1 MPNWKKVV
9 NETTSGNIGQNAATA
24 TALATAGT
32 ITFTGDV
39 TGGTTPTYT
48 GGGNLEIAMGIAD
61 NVVTGEMI
69 QFSGNTEGDIMYYN
83 SSGNW
88 ARLEAGT
95 SGHYL
100 RTLGTGNAPGWAS
113 VPADDN
119 IFTANLTQT
128 VARSH
133 TLLDNN
139 ASALDF
145 SPSGKAGL
153 LKIITTN
160 SSEAISTSGNLVV
173 QGASLTLGTD
183 GSASKLE
190 IDPATGTDKNGGTLT
205 INAGQ
210 GTGTGTGGEI
220 IFKTAREGGSSSGTL
235 NAYVTAMTIDQSG
248 NIALNTSQTLT
259 AGTGNFSGHLTV
271 GGNLNVSG
279 TSTITN
285 TTTEIL
291 HLEDNSIV
299 LNSGN
304 SGIAVDAGFI
314 VEMGSTSATNQGL
327 MYDVTAGAADT
338 TGRWVTVTNDDTDVV
353 TSPTYVADVMQV
365 RIDGAAINT
374 SSSEVPVGHMQYHNG
389 ELYLRVEDS

>member
-32 ITFTGDV
+32 LTYTGDV
-39 TGGTTPTYT
+39 TGGSPTYT
-48 GGGNLEIAMGIAD
+48 GGGDLSIAMSIAD

-119 IFTANLTQT
+119 IFSADLTQT

-145 SPSGKAGL
+145 SPAGKAGL

-248 NIALNTSQTLT
+248 NIDLNTSQTLT

-279 TSTITN
+279 VSTITN

-304 SGIAVDAGFI
+304 TGGAADAGFI
-314 VEMGSTSATNQGL
+314 VEMGTTSTTNQGL
-327 MYDVTAGAADT
+327 MYDVTAGSVDT
-338 TGRWVTVTNDDTDVV
+338 TGRWVTITNDDTDVV

-365 RIDGAAINT
+365 RIDGAAILTT
-374 SSSEVPVGHMQYHNG
+374 SDEVPVGHMQYHDG
-389 ELYLRVEDS
+389 ELYLRVED

>member
-9 NETTSGNIGQNAATA
+9 NESTSGNIAQNAATA
-24 TALATAGT
+24 TALASAGT

-48 GGGNLEIAMGIAD
+48 GGGNLSIAMGIED
-61 NVVTGEMI
+61 NVITGEMI

-83 SSGNW
+83 SQGNW

-119 IFTANLTQT
+119 IFSADLTQT

-145 SPSGKAGL
+145 SPAGKAGL

-173 QGASLTLGTD
+173 QGESHT
-183 GSASKLE
+183 
-190 IDPATGTDKNGGTLT
+190 
-205 INAGQ
+205 
-210 GTGTGTGGEI
+210 
-220 IFKTAREGGSSSGTL
+220 
-235 NAYVTAMTIDQSG
+235 
-248 NIALNTSQTLT
+248 
-259 AGTGNFSGHLTV
+259 
-271 GGNLNVSG
+271 
-279 TSTITN
+279 
-285 TTTEIL
+285 
-291 HLEDNSIV
+291 
-299 LNSGN
+299 
-304 SGIAVDAGFI
+304 
-314 VEMGSTSATNQGL
+314 
-327 MYDVTAGAADT
+327 
-338 TGRWVTVTNDDTDVV
+338 
-353 TSPTYVADVMQV
+353 
-365 RIDGAAINT
+365 
-374 SSSEVPVGHMQYHNG
+374 
-389 ELYLRVEDS
+389 